1 MRMYLRKERRK
12 MTNRTKIIIALA
24 VIVVIIGIIFGVVKN
39 NKKTENT
46 SANQDA
52 FGDMIDYYE
61 ENNNVEEN
69 ILEENENTETENNLV
84 EENTI
89 IEENTTKNETSNI
102 NNSNANTATVVGK
115 EEEES
120 RQENTTAND
129 KNTAIELAKK
139 EWGISVNSYDY
150 DAELQSDGTYIVTV
164 RGKNDRNA
172 VTSYVVDVKA
182 GTATE
187 R

>member
-1 MRMYLRKERRK
+1 

-24 VIVVIIGIIFGVVKN
+24 VIVVFIGIIFGVVKN

-46 SANQDA
+46 STNQDT
-52 FGDMIDYYE
+52 FENMFNYYE
-61 ENNNVEEN
+61 EDNNVIEN
-69 ILEENENTETENNLV
+69 Y
-84 EENTI
+84 
-89 IEENTTKNETSNI
+89 IEEDK
-102 NNSNANTATVVGK
+102 NTATVIGK
-115 EEEES
+115 EEQES
-120 RQENTTAND
+120 SQENTTAND